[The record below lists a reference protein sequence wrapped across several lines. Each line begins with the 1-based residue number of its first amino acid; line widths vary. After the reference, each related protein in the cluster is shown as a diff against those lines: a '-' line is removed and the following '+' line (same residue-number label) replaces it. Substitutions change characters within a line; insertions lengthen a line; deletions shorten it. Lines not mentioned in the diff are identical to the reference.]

1 MAVQCYIR
9 GFPKCPY
16 DTRTYMSAVSTL
28 MSDAISEIGTGWA
41 KTDVQFIDS
50 GSIITMFI
58 TYGTN

>member
-9 GFPKCPY
+9 AFPKVPCN
-16 DTRTYMSAVSTL
+16 TMAYMSAVSGL
-28 MSDAISEIGTGWA
+28 MDDARTAIGTGWL